1 MLMMMIAEVKK
12 MIIDHYDRLKW
23 NHLALSIEN
32 MLHYYGW
39 IVSKSLFCRIPT
51 KRRGPARE
59 VHALPKS
66 PLSVVATQQEN
77 KQGMGNNKSPLSM
90 VTTQQETEQGMGNK
104 HAEHKMGL
112 PQSHRAAS
120 PGGSHAGRHEAV
132 GGGHP
137 GFVGGEG
144 SYGGYGDYTGGH
156 RGYSGGG
163 GHGGY
168 QGGHGQHVGGP
179 GQHGGGHGQHGGG
192 QRSLLQK
199 PQGSV
204 LSQLQG
210 RVRRHQGGDLSL
222 TIEYSPYIPHSV

>member
-1 MLMMMIAEVKK
+1 MLMMMMIAEVKK

-32 MLHYYGW
+32 MLHCYGW
-39 IVSKSLFCRIPT
+39 IVSKRLFFRIPT

-66 PLSVVATQQEN
+66 PLSMVPIQQEN
-77 KQGMGNNKSPLSM
+77 KQGMA
-90 VTTQQETEQGMGNK
+90 NK

-179 GQHGGGHGQHGGG
+179 GQHGGGPGQHGGG

-210 RVRRHQGGDLSL
+210 RGRRHQGGDLSS
-222 TIEYSPYIPHSV
+222 TVKYSPYISHSV